1 MESLSPEEQSLLT
14 DMESEAGNKRKK
26 IQRSI
31 TNSFVVNLPNAAI
44 QEFTEKFNLW
54 VTVRGSTLSF
64 NVVEDPLLKAAFKT
78 LGLPAPDRKKIAGPI
93 LDAEYKRVVAARAE
107 RIAEVDC
114 YQLAGDSWK
123 SHYANL
129 GQKIMAATVALPK
142 GGAVVGGFQGI
153 KGDQKQDA
161 EFIFDFYVKLI
172 EEFGADKCAGV
183 VFDGEAAY

>member
-44 QEFTEKFNLW
+44 QEFTEKFNRW
-54 VTVRGSTLSF
+54 VIVRGSTLSF

-93 LDAEYKRVVAARAE
+93 LDAEYKRVVA
-107 RIAEVDC
+107 
-114 YQLAGDSWK
+114 GDSWK

-153 KGDQKQDA
+153 KGD
-161 EFIFDFYVKLI
+161 
-172 EEFGADKCAGV
+172 
-183 VFDGEAAY
+183 